1 MVSCL
6 YLSSELLRN
15 LPQKFIS
22 SCCTEILTLTGSQ
35 SSAGTS
41 LGSFKRRDWRL
52 ISLFILN
59 DNISSNT
66 LKFSASEG
74 RSSEPSEPAADREP
88 ELLSVLSSPTLV
100 WCANHKNL
108 VSSQTIIVGYWER
121 AAVRH
126 TDGNILV
133 STHIGRKT
141 WGFSLKLLIT
151 QSAFPLNRESQC
163 AHCEWLNNKTAEKL
177 TGNIIKRYNQGSQ
190 QHLFILGL
198 MLLCSGK
205 EKGTWFDKH

>member
-22 SCCTEILTLTGSQ
+22 SCCTEILMLTSSQ

-41 LGSFKRRDWRL
+41 LGSFNRKDWRL
-52 ISLFILN
+52 ISPFILN

-74 RSSEPSEPAADREP
+74 QSSEASAESAADREP

-126 TDGNILV
+126 TDGNTLA

-141 WGFSLKLLIT
+141 WGFSFKLLIT
-151 QSAFPLNRESQC
+151 KSAFPLNRERQC
-163 AHCEWLNNKTAEKL
+163 AHC
-177 TGNIIKRYNQGSQ
+177 
-190 QHLFILGL
+190 
-198 MLLCSGK
+198 
-205 EKGTWFDKH
+205 